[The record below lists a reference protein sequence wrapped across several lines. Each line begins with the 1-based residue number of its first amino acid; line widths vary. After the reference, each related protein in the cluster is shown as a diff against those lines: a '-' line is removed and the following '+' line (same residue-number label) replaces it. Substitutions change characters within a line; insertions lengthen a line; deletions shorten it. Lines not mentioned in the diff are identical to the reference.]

1 MYVVTSNR
9 LTKMSLDSD
18 DANTGEIIVEKN
30 FKEDKA
36 SQFGTNFPLSV
47 FKRLL
52 SVVRR
57 CFE

>member
-36 SQFGTNFPLSV
+36 SQFGTNFLLSV

-57 CFE
+57 CFK